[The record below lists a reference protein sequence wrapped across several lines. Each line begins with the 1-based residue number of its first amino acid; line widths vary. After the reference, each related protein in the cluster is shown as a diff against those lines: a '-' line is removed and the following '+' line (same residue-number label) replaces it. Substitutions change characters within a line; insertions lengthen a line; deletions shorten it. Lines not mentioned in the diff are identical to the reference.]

1 VAGLRASRDSP
12 GQTRYP
18 EPPRWRPRAVA
29 ALRSGKGEMHMF
41 RRTVLA
47 MALVVAADGSTLA
60 QPPAQPVGPA
70 TVVAIRAG
78 RLVDPETGTVAPNQI
93 ILVQGE
99 RISAIG
105 PNVTI
110 PAGAQVIDLS
120 KLTIL
125 PGLVDAHTHQALTY
139 KETPESNI
147 YYYTY
152 VTDSTALRAIQAASN
167 AMQLLASGFTVI
179 RDVGNNAMYADTA
192 LRAAIE
198 QGWMPGPT
206 IIPSGLIISGTGGQF
221 QPTPEMHKL
230 HNIVYP
236 EYLEANTP
244 DEIVKAVREN
254 LLFGART
261 IKICVDCKPWGY
273 SVDEIKLFI
282 AEAAKGGAKVDG
294 HVQTMEGGQ
303 RAIDAGIHV
312 ISHGQRLTPEQH
324 AEMAKKGI
332 YLASTDTPFT
342 PYRGSEQGQKNVARQ
357 LRSAWEKGVPIT
369 FSTDMD
375 YWNDRMK
382 KPNGEWMSRG
392 DLTINFLLTW
402 KAAGIPARDTLKAM
416 TINGYKAADV
426 YTERGPIKV
435 GNYADLI
442 AVAGNPLDDID
453 TLRDVQFVMKNG
465 AVFKK
470 DGVIT
475 IDGLL
480 RPGPVNGWRRR

>member
-1 VAGLRASRDSP
+1 ML
-12 GQTRYP
+12 
-18 EPPRWRPRAVA
+18 
-29 ALRSGKGEMHMF
+29 

-47 MALVVAADGSTLA
+47 TALMVAVAGFAEA
-60 QPPAQPVGPA
+60 QPPSPPAGPERI
-70 TVVAIRAG
+70 VAVRAG
-78 RLVDPETGTVAPNQI
+78 RLVDPETGTMATSQV
-93 ILVQGE
+93 ILIEGE
-99 RISAIG
+99 RITAIG

-110 PAGAQVIDLS
+110 PPGARVIDLS
-120 KLTIL
+120 KLTVL
-125 PGLVDAHTHQALTY
+125 PGLVDAHTHLALTY
-139 KETPESNI
+139 KEVPENNI

-152 VTDSTALRAIQAASN
+152 ITESTPLRAIQAASN

-179 RDVGNNAMYADTA
+179 RDVGNNALYADTA

-206 IIPSGLIISGTGGQF
+206 IIPSGLIIGGTGGQF
-221 QPTPEMHKL
+221 QPTPEMHKQ

-236 EYLEANTP
+236 EYLDADTP

-273 SVDEIKLFI
+273 SVEDMKLFI

-294 HVQTMEGGQ
+294 HVQTTEGGQ

-312 ISHGQRLTPEQH
+312 ISHGQRLTPGQH
-324 AEMAKKGI
+324 AQMAKKGI

-342 PYRGSEQGQKNVARQ
+342 PYHGSEQGQKRIASQ
-357 LRSAWEKGVPIT
+357 LRSAWERGVPIT

-375 YWNDRMK
+375 YWNVRMK
-382 KPNGEWMSRG
+382 KTNGDWMSRG
-392 DLTINFLLTW
+392 DLTIDFLLTW
-402 KAAGIPARDTLKAM
+402 KAAGIPAKDALKAI

-426 YTERGPIKV
+426 YDDRGPIKV

-442 AVAGNPLDDID
+442 AVPGNPLEDID
-453 TLRDVQFVMKNG
+453 ALRDVQFVMKNG

-475 IDGLL
+475 MDGLL